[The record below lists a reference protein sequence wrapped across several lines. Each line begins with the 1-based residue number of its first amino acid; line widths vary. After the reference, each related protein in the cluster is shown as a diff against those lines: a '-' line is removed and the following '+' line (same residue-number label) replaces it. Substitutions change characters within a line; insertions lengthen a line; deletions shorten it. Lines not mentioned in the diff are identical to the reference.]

1 VLSGKAVGVDTTDHP
16 SLGRLSHLNAQLA
29 VQSRRIEALINAQLD
44 HVERLFRA
52 ATSHDWPAVEQ
63 ASRELAKQPPAG
75 ENAAVVRA
83 ASQLCDALR
92 LDASG
97 AKAAR
102 PLAKLID
109 ACRTVKKKR
118 MA

>member
-1 VLSGKAVGVDTTDHP
+1 VDTTDHP

-29 VQSRRIEALINAQLD
+29 TQNRRIEALVSAQLD

-52 ATSHDWPAVEQ
+52 ATRHDWTAVEQ
-63 ASRELAKQPPAG
+63 ASRELAKQPAEG

-83 ASQLCDALR
+83 ATQVCDALR

-97 AKAAR
+97 AKATR

-109 ACRTVKKKR
+109 ACRMVKTKR
-118 MA
+118 RA

>member
-1 VLSGKAVGVDTTDHP
+1 MDTTDHP

-29 VQSRRIEALINAQLD
+29 MQNRRIDALVSAQLD

-52 ATSHDWPAVEQ
+52 ATSHDWMAVEQ
-63 ASRELAKQPPAG
+63 ASRELAKQPAEG
-75 ENAAVVRA
+75 DNAAVVRA
-83 ASQLCDALR
+83 ATQVCDALR

-97 AKAAR
+97 TKAAR

-109 ACRTVKKKR
+109 ACRVVKTKR
-118 MA
+118 RA